1 MLAVLRA
8 ATSNTKTYA
17 NAGARAD
24 AMSRCHKVD
33 ALACCS
39 RTHASYCTAQQL
51 LPLRTNCQN
60 CIDGRQQLRQRQ
72 QQSTVSCSRAPVAV
86 AGHLRGEHD
95 VLPPPRP
102 EPAAYEAIRAP
113 LLVR

>member
-33 ALACCS
+33 ALPCCS
-39 RTHASYCTAQQL
+39 RNPRKLLHSTAAAASVHE
-51 LPLRTNCQN
+51 LPKL
-60 CIDGRQQLRQRQ
+60 
-72 QQSTVSCSRAPVAV
+72 
-86 AGHLRGEHD
+86 
-95 VLPPPRP
+95 
-102 EPAAYEAIRAP
+102 Y
-113 LLVR
+113 